1 MPPIAETETLTYAPT
16 NFIAGDSP
24 DIAIENGTL
33 VAGQNL
39 PARSVV
45 GRIAASGK
53 LAVCNPGA
61 NDGSQ
66 VAVGILVHA
75 CDATAAD
82 KNVQFYK
89 GGNFFTDALNW
100 HAGFDTA
107 AKKAAAFDR
116 TGIVTR

>member
-1 MPPIAETETLTYAPT
+1 MIAGTETTAYAPT

-24 DIAIENGTL
+24 DIATENGTL
-33 VAGQNL
+33 ITGQNL
-39 PARSVV
+39 PQRSVI
-45 GRIAASGK
+45 GRITASGK
-53 LAVCNPGA
+53 LTLCNPAA

-66 VAVGILVHA
+66 VPVGILVHA
-75 CDATAAD
+75 IDATAAD
-82 KNVQFYK
+82 KAAQYYK

-116 TGIVTR
+116 TGIVIR